1 MAQDIFAPKTSFDI
15 GYERPQQGVVDNT
28 EKIKA
33 DFQAMSLGA
42 QAKAVQGQA
51 ALERAEAGLIQSAIG
66 IAGDAYTINVKGREK
81 GAVDALFNEIK
92 NIESQDSQ
100 KPMPFETKKS
110 KYNNAIMKAASEIP
124 GGYSTLAKHN
134 TAIKA
139 ATGMDIASIAKST
152 EQEQYEQMQQNPVF
166 QTAYLASKVTQPNLS
181 EEDRFIYAQNEA
193 AKTAAAEL
201 MQTTV
206 KTEDL
211 SRYYTDTKRTVEQ
224 RLTNL
229 DTAIVASIQLKRDTG
244 QPITTLDIES
254 LEVRVAEAQRL
265 VDVLIP
271 NTVPEE
277 ERSQVDEYFTN
288 LEGFLTQMK
297 ESKDPDRIA
306 TGVAS
311 YLAQTGQTMGEILA
325 GAKIAKAEIL
335 SSQAGV
341 EIFKVI
347 TTKLSDGSSTA
358 ALTVGGDLGSIFD
371 ALVEAR
377 QGEVIG
383 PNTIMTQEELN
394 IVFDTRNKTPKDM
407 MDERAAGLELIK
419 SLDVGE
425 LGTDQGKRQLVSGI
439 ASVVKSLNNLDI
451 QQTGS
456 KLSELVIDSGL
467 VDKIK
472 FLDNYDKA
480 TANQIRTLLNSAVT
494 NNLRFSELKISSIET
509 DGKGYTNRNP
519 GLVWDEAEQVYY
531 ATDKEYIEQVALGF
545 RDAADASL
553 FSRNMVNGR
562 LRLPKN
568 TALAWGD
575 IKKAYEH
582 RDVVST
588 ANRILAQTKVE
599 EPDETMVDVGGV
611 PVPERMEVLS
621 FISSGE
627 GGYNS
632 SNRGTVNNEIIGSD
646 NATKRGGK
654 SLSEM
659 TLGEIKRYQRI
670 SKADDPN
677 RLFAVGAYQIT
688 PVAMDAAMKAAGV
701 NDNTIFSPTV
711 QDRMG
716 LGLLL
721 GTKRPKLAAYIKGE
735 SDDIN
740 AAMLQFAQEFAS
752 VPDPNT
758 GRSFYANKGNKAKHT
773 VAETR
778 EALERAR
785 EAYASGIISEVIPR
799 EGEISNT
806 QIIDT
811 ASQAIESADRRDRS
825 PRPVLRPT
833 DDTQTEPMALNMI
846 SNADWLTPDLEKEM
860 SNDGVDINNTPFFM
874 SDQELENALDSGAI
888 KVGQE
893 VLLLIEGRPEFVRVT
908 E

>member
-66 IAGDAYTINVKGREK
+66 IAGDAYTINIKGREK

-288 LEGFLTQMK
+288 LNDFLTQMK

-358 ALTVGGDLGSIFD
+358 ALSVGGDLGSIFD

-467 VDKIK
+467 IEKIK

-494 NNLRFSELKISSIET
+494 NNLRFSEQKIQSIET
-509 DGKGYTNRNP
+509 DGEGYTGRNP

-545 RDAADASL
+545 RFEDDATL

-575 IKKAYEH
+575 IKKAYQH

-588 ANRILAQTKVE
+588 ANRILAQTKAE

-632 SNRGTVNNEIIGSD
+632 SNRGTINNEIIGSD

-659 TLGEIKRYQRI
+659 TLGEIKGYQ
-670 SKADDPN
+670 KLKKDNLN

-688 PVAMDAAMKAAGV
+688 PEAMDAAMKAAGV
-701 NDNTIFSPTV
+701 NDNTIFSPDV

-740 AAMLQFAQEFAS
+740 TAMLEFAKEFAS
-752 VPDPNT
+752 IPDPNT
-758 GRSFYANKGNKAKHT
+758 GRSYYANKGNKAQHT

-799 EGEISNT
+799 EGEMSTT
-806 QIIDT
+806 QIMDT
-811 ASQAIESADRRDRS
+811 ASQAIEEGVEPTTS
-825 PRPVLRPT
+825 PRPQLRPGSMNI
-833 DDTQTEPMALNMI
+833 TQ
-846 SNADWLTPDLEKEM
+846 ADWWTDEM
-860 SNDGVDINNTPFFM
+860 ANTFATRMQAAGLDQTAEDVRYFTSQDEADAAERLGVIKTGDIIVIGTEM
-874 SDQELENALDSGAI
+874 V
-888 KVGQE
+888 KVD
-893 VLLLIEGRPEFVRVT
+893 
-908 E
+908 